1 MSKFGQ
7 AQYFYQQETN
17 LSTSTLLQIQENDNF
32 YQSVQSLSKPYIIN
46 GTNNKKASTAFS
58 SELIFDA
65 PYLLLFHV
73 GKNSV
78 GTFNVQLTMPT
89 DSALSPQTFYSF
101 TKKYKTSQDNVC
113 VSTVFVPYSNFQRL
127 TWTKTPAFT
136 FNPSRSTEQMDIG
149 NVRLYKLKKL
159 SGLPNNITKI
169 GIQANPF
176 TYFLINKEPI
186 RVGRNGIYEV
196 DGINISSIYAAP
208 LSTGSFIIDYK
219 YD

>member
-7 AQYFYQQETN
+7 VQYFYQQETN
-17 LSTSTLLQIQENDNF
+17 LSTSTSLQIQENNNF
-32 YQSVQSLSKPYIIN
+32 YQSVRSLSKPQIIN
-46 GTNNKKASTAFS
+46 GNNNTKASTDLLS
-58 SELIFDA
+58 NLIVDA

-78 GTFNVQLTMPT
+78 GTFNIQLTMPA
-89 DSALSPQTFYSF
+89 DSTLSPQTFYSF
-101 TKKYKTSQDNVC
+101 TKKYKALQNNVC
-113 VSTVFVPYSNFQRL
+113 VSTVFVPYSNFRGL
-127 TWTKTPAFT
+127 TWIKSSKFT
-136 FNPSRSTEQMDIG
+136 LKSSTSTEQMDIE
-149 NVRLYKLKKL
+149 NVRLYRLKKL
-159 SGLPNNITKI
+159 QGLPNSITKI

>member
-1 MSKFGQ
+1 
-7 AQYFYQQETN
+7 
-17 LSTSTLLQIQENDNF
+17 
-32 YQSVQSLSKPYIIN
+32 
-46 GTNNKKASTAFS
+46 
-58 SELIFDA
+58 
-65 PYLLLFHV
+65 
-73 GKNSV
+73 
-78 GTFNVQLTMPT
+78 
-89 DSALSPQTFYSF
+89 
-101 TKKYKTSQDNVC
+101 
-113 VSTVFVPYSNFQRL
+113 
-127 TWTKTPAFT
+127 
-136 FNPSRSTEQMDIG
+136 MDIG

-219 YD
+219 YLHIHQNIPNYILSLVEKPISYHLLFEKF

>member
-7 AQYFYQQETN
+7 TQYFYQQETN
-17 LSTSTLLQIQENDNF
+17 LSTSTLLQVQENDDF

-46 GTNNKKASTAFS
+46 GTNNTKASTPFS
-58 SELIFDA
+58 SDLIFDA

-101 TKKYKTSQDNVC
+101 TKKYKVLQDNVC

-127 TWTKTPAFT
+127 TWAKTPAFT
-136 FNPSRSTEQMDIG
+136 LNPLRSTEQMDIG

>member
-7 AQYFYQQETN
+7 AQYFYQQGTN
-17 LSTSTLLQIQENDNF
+17 LSTSTLLQSQENDNF
-32 YQSVQSLSKPYIIN
+32 YQSVQSLSKPYIVY
-46 GTNNKKASTAFS
+46 GTNKTKASTDFLS
-58 SELIFDA
+58 DLILDA
-65 PYLLLFHV
+65 PYLLLFHIK
-73 GKNSV
+73 KNSI

-89 DSALSPQTFYSF
+89 DSTLSPQTFYSF
-101 TKKYKTSQDNVC
+101 TKKYKTLQNNVC
-113 VSTVFVPYSNFQRL
+113 VSTVLVPYSNFQKL
-127 TWTKTPAFT
+127 TWTKMPGFTSSPAV
-136 FNPSRSTEQMDIG
+136 STEQMDIE

>member
-7 AQYFYQQETN
+7 AQYFYQQKTN
-17 LSTSTLLQIQENDNF
+17 LSTSTLLQVQGNDNF
-32 YQSVQSLSKPYIIN
+32 YQPAQSLSKPYIVN
-46 GTNNKKASTAFS
+46 RTNNKASTAFS
-58 SELIFDA
+58 SNLIFDA

-73 GKNSV
+73 EKNSV

-101 TKKYKTSQDNVC
+101 TKKYKTLQNNVC

-127 TWTKTPAFT
+127 TWTKTSAFKL
-136 FNPSRSTEQMDIG
+136 NPSKSEQMDIG

>member
-1 MSKFGQ
+1 
-7 AQYFYQQETN
+7 
-17 LSTSTLLQIQENDNF
+17 
-32 YQSVQSLSKPYIIN
+32 
-46 GTNNKKASTAFS
+46 
-58 SELIFDA
+58 
-65 PYLLLFHV
+65 
-73 GKNSV
+73 
-78 GTFNVQLTMPT
+78 MPGFT
-89 DSALSPQTFYSF
+89 PSPA
-101 TKKYKTSQDNVC
+101 V
-113 VSTVFVPYSNFQRL
+113 
-127 TWTKTPAFT
+127 
-136 FNPSRSTEQMDIG
+136 STEQMDIE

>member
-7 AQYFYQQETN
+7 AQYFYQQKTN
-17 LSTSTLLQIQENDNF
+17 LSTSTLLQVQGNDNF
-32 YQSVQSLSKPYIIN
+32 YQPAQSLSKPYIVN
-46 GTNNKKASTAFS
+46 RTNNKASTAFS
-58 SELIFDA
+58 SNLIFDA

-101 TKKYKTSQDNVC
+101 TKKYKTLQNNVC
-113 VSTVFVPYSNFQRL
+113 ISTVFVPYSNFQRL
-127 TWTKTPAFT
+127 TWTKSDAFKL
-136 FNPSRSTEQMDIG
+136 NPSKTEQIDIG

>member
-7 AQYFYQQETN
+7 AQYFYQQKTN
-17 LSTSTLLQIQENDNF
+17 LSTSTLLQVQGNDNF
-32 YQSVQSLSKPYIIN
+32 YQPAQSLSKPYIVN
-46 GTNNKKASTAFS
+46 RTNNKASTAFS
-58 SELIFDA
+58 SNLIFDA

-101 TKKYKTSQDNVC
+101 TKRYKTLQNNVC

-127 TWTKTPAFT
+127 TWTKTPAFKL
-136 FNPSRSTEQMDIG
+136 NPSRTEQMDIG